1 MVLFPQLVVGSCPF
15 CNSVDVTTTS
25 KAVNVSTY
33 WRCTACGQIW
43 NVGRLQH
50 GRRTSSG
57 RLVLERTAGS
67 ELHRDED
74 GTLWLGTRTIHHKDA
89 TNDDERNDQTHYR

>member
-1 MVLFPQLVVGSCPF
+1 MYTQPTEAIVAPKACPF

-43 NVGRLQH
+43 NVGRLLH
-50 GRRTSSG
+50 GRRTPSG
-57 RLVLERTAGS
+57 RFV
-67 ELHRDED
+67 
-74 GTLWLGTRTIHHKDA
+74 
-89 TNDDERNDQTHYR
+89 